1 MKPTKTDQAFW
12 DQKESFIQ
20 ELTELIV
27 VFKQQLEEE
36 KMSTGAI
43 SGHYR
48 VATLFVKHIKDFTD
62 HLSFEEITVSNA
74 NKKFLLHVKWE
85 GLTDWDPKEIKL
97 KLKRFVQFLAT
108 NGHVNE
114 NILESL

>member
-1 MKPTKTDQAFW
+1 MKPTKTDQAYW
-12 DQKESFIQ
+12 DQKEAFIQ
-20 ELTELIV
+20 ELTELIE

-48 VATLFVKHIKDFTD
+48 VATLFVKHINGFTD
-62 HLSFEEITVSNA
+62 HLSFDEITVPNA

-97 KLKRFVQFLAT
+97 KLIRFVQFLAT
-108 NGHVNE
+108 KGHTNDKL
-114 NILESL
+114 LESL